1 MAEIVRLLKWR
12 AEWDGADLIAGTEK
26 AAAAG
31 ERLQKAIQ
39 EVGDV
44 GAPALKKTSAA
55 AKETDE
61 AFEGLGIEAKQVEM
75 YLGRLE
81 KGSGSPLVLQR
92 NAELAAAAMNVMTQA
107 AARAGQ
113 EIPTAFSGRVAT
125 AIETAKTQAAGMNA
139 ELEKMG
145 GQTPTKLDKV
155 IVALEQTN
163 TSSAN
168 AAASMR
174 QLAEA
179 ASAIERSG
187 GATLGLATATEKTA
201 ASAATA
207 ATSVGGLKDQTMGFA
222 KSTMAA
228 SGAVGP
234 FGEILEKLGASGSG
248 AASKLASVAF
258 QGVAVGAALKLG
270 YDAGTKFNQF
280 LEQHGNYLAKAIDG
294 TVNWVS
300 GLKSEQE
307 LLSALPI
314 AVNSA
319 IRAKQI
325 LAQETGAT
333 LTELEREMG
342 GWKSLDEVRRKA
354 IEQAGLISQRYTQ
367 LKTAG
372 KDWRAEMELQ
382 APAINATTDTLLK
395 LGVNLAEL
403 PLGFVTA
410 SRHAAEFDLR
420 LRAAEQAATANEV
433 AIGRLAK
440 AEAEYG
446 RVATASA
453 AEIGRATAAFDA
465 KMRALNELT
474 LSEEEYS
481 ARKQA
486 AYAEMAAA
494 TERATQAEQAA
505 AEKAKTSQKEVQEA
519 LDTTPEKFA
528 EVQRAAETF
537 NAELEKGATPA
548 AAMKE
553 ALEGLA
559 AGIAESAKAIDTVG
573 SSLNTINFGDMAVNV
588 KTAAQAAA
596 EAGANLGTM
605 ASGLDSIVGS
615 GGRAVDIL
623 NRLEGAFQRVAA
635 ASAAAGGGGGPTI
648 SNAGPGAPVEMTP

>member
-1 MAEIVRLLKWR
+1 M
-12 AEWDGADLIAGTEK
+12 
-26 AAAAG
+26 
-31 ERLQKAIQ
+31 
-39 EVGDV
+39 
-44 GAPALKKTSAA
+44 
-55 AKETDE
+55 
-61 AFEGLGIEAKQVEM
+61 
-75 YLGRLE
+75 
-81 KGSGSPLVLQR
+81 
-92 NAELAAAAMNVMTQA
+92 
-107 AARAGQ
+107 
-113 EIPTAFSGRVAT
+113 
-125 AIETAKTQAAGMNA
+125 
-139 ELEKMG
+139 
-145 GQTPTKLDKV
+145 
-155 IVALEQTN
+155 
-163 TSSAN
+163 
-168 AAASMR
+168 
-174 QLAEA
+174 
-179 ASAIERSG
+179 
-187 GATLGLATATEKTA
+187 
-201 ASAATA
+201 
-207 ATSVGGLKDQTMGFA
+207 
-222 KSTMAA
+222 
-228 SGAVGP
+228 
-234 FGEILEKLGASGSG
+234 
-248 AASKLASVAF
+248 
-258 QGVAVGAALKLG
+258 
-270 YDAGTKFNQF
+270 
-280 LEQHGNYLAKAIDG
+280 
-294 TVNWVS
+294 
-300 GLKSEQE
+300 
-307 LLSALPI
+307 
-314 AVNSA
+314 NSA

-505 AEKAKTSQKEVQEA
+505 AEKAKASQKEVQEA

-573 SSLNTINFGDMAVNV
+573 STLNTINFGGVAVEV

-596 EAGANLGTM
+596 EAGTNLGTM
-605 ASGLDSIVGS
+605 ASGLDSIAGS
-615 GGRAVDIL
+615 GGRAIDML
-623 NRLEGAFQRVAA
+623 NRLAGAFRGVAEA
-635 ASAAAGGGGGPTI
+635 AAAAGGGGPVI
-648 SNAGPGAPVEMTP
+648 SNAGSGAPVELAP

>member
-258 QGVAVGAALKLG
+258 QGVTVGAALKLG

-319 IRAKQI
+319 LRAKQT
-325 LAQETGAT
+325 LAEETRAT
-333 LTELEREMG
+333 LAELEKEMG
-342 GWKSLDEVRRKA
+342 GWKNLDEVRQKA
-354 IEQAGLISQRYTQ
+354 IEQASLISARYTQ
-367 LKTAG
+367 LKSAG
-372 KDWRAEMELQ
+372 KDWRAEVELQ

-395 LGVNLAEL
+395 LGINLAEL
-403 PLGFVTA
+403 PLGFVMA
-410 SRHAAEFDLR
+410 SRHAAEFELR
-420 LRAAEQAATANEV
+420 IRAAEQAATANEQ
-433 AIGRLAK
+433 AIGKLAK
-440 AEAEYG
+440 AEAEYE
-446 RVATASA
+446 RVAAASA
-453 AEIGRATAAFDA
+453 SEIGRATAAFDA
-465 KMRALNELT
+465 KMRTLNELT

-494 TERATQAEQAA
+494 TERATQAEQEAA
-505 AEKAKTSQKEVQEA
+505 KKATASQKEVQEA

-573 SSLNTINFGDMAVNV
+573 SSLNTINFGGMAVEV
-588 KTAAQAAA
+588 KSAAQAAA
-596 EAGANLGTM
+596 EAGTNLGTM

-635 ASAAAGGGGGPTI
+635 ASAAAGGGGPVI
-648 SNAGPGAPVEMTP
+648 SNAGPGAPVELAP